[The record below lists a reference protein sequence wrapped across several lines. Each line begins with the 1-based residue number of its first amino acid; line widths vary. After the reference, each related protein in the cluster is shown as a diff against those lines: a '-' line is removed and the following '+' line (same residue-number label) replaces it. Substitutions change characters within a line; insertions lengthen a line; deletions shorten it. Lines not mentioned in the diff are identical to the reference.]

1 MVNWSVGW
9 VNWVSNSFVRMR
21 RRVAYES
28 KVEAWTPRVSTPRS
42 LACRLV
48 VQTMPPHHRSPPRS
62 R

>member
-1 MVNWSVGW
+1 MSSWSVGW
-9 VNWVSNSFVRMR
+9 VNVIGLRIR

-28 KVEAWTPRVSTPRS
+28 KVAAWMPRVITPRS
-42 LACRLV
+42 LLCRVV